1 VPEDD
6 RRRQAVTILQIAECM
21 CRYAASVLS
30 SDTGP
35 VEAEAEADPA
45 LDPKTPARP
54 GGGLIV

>member
-1 VPEDD
+1 M
-6 RRRQAVTILQIAECM
+6 LQIAECM

-35 VEAEAEADPA
+35 VEAEGGLA